1 MPILVSRFQKRHG
14 TLAFLESGMLR
25 SWNQPSHRAA
35 LPAESDKSPYSA
47 SLNNAEET
55 LPPGPLDFPSGA
67 GVILGNLSVRSR
79 GHGVA
84 DRWRKAPR
92 LTAYASLRAMASA
105 SPGHASSTI
114 FQSRRD
120 TGLPP

>member
-55 LPPGPLDFPSGA
+55 LPPGPLARLPHYGA
-67 GVILGNLSVRSR
+67 RNRLKIRVRS
-79 GHGVA
+79 
-84 DRWRKAPR
+84 
-92 LTAYASLRAMASA
+92 
-105 SPGHASSTI
+105 I
-114 FQSRRD
+114 FQSLCGWLRSQVF
-120 TGLPP
+120 TGRMISVGTPSASYRTL